1 MRGRG
6 QPSETGLLNV
16 GKRRTWGVPSGLP
29 SEVRKVGLSTPR
41 PFNPPSRTAIRL
53 VVLIANG
60 TSDFASER
68 SLRWELS
75 PVNSPSR
82 AKDCNLSTK
91 YCSLSMVDFELCR
104 FPRMPALGTLY
115 AVRIWNGLDS
125 IAGGQAWETMSQ
137 AEIMTCGP
145 MVSNPLDPR
154 RKGQDPCEE
163 SPRQREDLPFQAFL
177 DPPVVGNDVSS
188 RSCKTQL
195 QQTAA
200 RRQRMPELRRIA

>member
-1 MRGRG
+1 MGSPFGITVRGRK
-6 QPSETGLLNV
+6 S
-16 GKRRTWGVPSGLP
+16 
-29 SEVRKVGLSTPR
+29 R
-41 PFNPPSRTAIRL
+41 PVHPAPVQSPSRTAIRL

-104 FPRMPALGTLY
+104 FPRMPAWGTIY
-115 AVRIWNGLDS
+115 VVRIWNGLDS
-125 IAGGQAWETMSQ
+125 IAGGRAWETMSQ
-137 AEIMTCGP
+137 AETMTCGP

-154 RKGQDPCEE
+154 RKGRDPCEE
-163 SPRQREDLPFQAFL
+163 SPPATGGFAI
-177 DPPVVGNDVSS
+177 SS
-188 RSCKTQL
+188 FS
-195 QQTAA
+195 
-200 RRQRMPELRRIA
+200 